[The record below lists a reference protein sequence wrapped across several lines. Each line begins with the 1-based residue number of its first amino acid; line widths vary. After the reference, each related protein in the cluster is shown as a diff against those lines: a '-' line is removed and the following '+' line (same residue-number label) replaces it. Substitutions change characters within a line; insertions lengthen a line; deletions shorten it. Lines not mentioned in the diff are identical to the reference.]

1 MDFPSKSILNRLF
14 LPSILMEGRGED
26 YSKQH
31 NNVVFSVYWRF
42 FAQGILLLLLP
53 SLAQIIT
60 FGRHFFSAAALLAI
74 VEFRAIVDLIFTAL

>member
-1 MDFPSKSILNRLF
+1 
-14 LPSILMEGRGED
+14 MEGRGED

-42 FAQGILLLLLP
+42 FAQGILLLP

>member
-1 MDFPSKSILNRLF
+1 
-14 LPSILMEGRGED
+14 MEGRRGD
-26 YSKQH
+26 HSKQH
-31 NNVVFSVYWRF
+31 NNVVFSVYWGF
-42 FAQGILLLLLP
+42 FALGILLLLP

>member
-1 MDFPSKSILNRLF
+1 
-14 LPSILMEGRGED
+14 MEGRGED

-42 FAQGILLLLLP
+42 FALGILLLP